1 MVRSVGKT
9 GQLDQ
14 EGTTVPI
21 TVIFTDLIEILTN
34 PNTRDPVLGRIG
46 IGMAVLSPAVVL
58 LDITRTIATVEI
70 APLLSLN
77 SGRSKDDT
85 QQERDETKRLLQHD
99 VYLLVHLAD
108 HYRSQRS
115 STYLDNH
122 PIAQT
127 TNVSRKNDPIQHAT
141 TTNRTLRSYSCRSST
156 VVSTRYPLTRDAAN
170 HSRYAFSTSCSFVHL
185 SPSAYLFATRCR
197 YRAAA

>member
-21 TVIFTDLIEILTN
+21 TVIFTDLVEILTN

-99 VYLLVHLAD
+99 VYLTCVRLTVIGAGRIIAMGYRLRRLVVPIRDDDELRIPQWSPTDPD
-108 HYRSQRS
+108 H
-115 STYLDNH
+115 
-122 PIAQT
+122 
-127 TNVSRKNDPIQHAT
+127 
-141 TTNRTLRSYSCRSST
+141 
-156 VVSTRYPLTRDAAN
+156 
-170 HSRYAFSTSCSFVHL
+170 
-185 SPSAYLFATRCR
+185 
-197 YRAAA
+197 